1 MKWENLPKPWTK
13 EQCRRRYIEGDDNIG
28 IRPLAEISGNPKRT
42 IEVWVRKEQWVE
54 QKKQYRNKLRST
66 IQKETIEKKSK
77 KISDELSDIVA
88 KNYEVHKLT
97 RDYVAKLIEAR
108 ARQLAEDLRLED
120 SRKQL
125 ALKQHNSVEINNL
138 SQSLKRSTDAINEI
152 TGLQYYID
160 INAATDKLT
169 REGYEVIDP
178 TTEDTDF
185 NFMMEER
192 KKRRVINDEEDIEEC
207 EEDEDDEDI

>member
-13 EQCRRRYIEGDDNIG
+13 EECRRRYIEGDDSIG
-28 IRPLAEISGNPKRT
+28 IRPLAEISGNSKAT
-42 IEVWVRKEQWVE
+42 IELWVRKELWVE
-54 QKKQYRNKLRST
+54 QRTQYRNKLRST

-88 KNYEVHKLT
+88 KNYEVHKLA

-108 ARQLAEDLRLED
+108 ARQLAEDLKLED
-120 SRKQL
+120 SHKQV

-138 SQSLKRSTDAINEI
+138 SQALKRSTDAINEI

-178 TTEDTDF
+178 TTEDAVHE
-185 NFMMEER
+185 FMMEER
-192 KKRRVINDEEDIEEC
+192 KKRKVASNKEN
-207 EEDEDDEDI
+207 DEDI